1 MSKIKNKKLFE
12 DDLVKQ
18 IVKNAVIR
26 AINLKISINDVTI
39 FINENFDKIVND
51 IIVKHE

>member
-1 MSKIKNKKLFE
+1 MPKIKNKKLFE

-26 AINLKISINDVTI
+26 AINLKISINDVPA
-39 FINENFDKIVND
+39 FVNENFDKIINSV
-51 IIVKHE
+51 ITKHE